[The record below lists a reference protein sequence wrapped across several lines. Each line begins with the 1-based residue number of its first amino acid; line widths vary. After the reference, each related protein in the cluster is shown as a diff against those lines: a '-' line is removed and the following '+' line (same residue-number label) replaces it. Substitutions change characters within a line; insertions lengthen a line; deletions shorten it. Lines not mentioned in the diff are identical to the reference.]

1 MKLIKVLW
9 SSLVLVQLML
19 CMGCAKPS
27 EPQVQVL
34 NYKIGDVIIFDKQSL
49 TVNTVQIA
57 QVAEHSPKQEIVDPN
72 TNTWLVHITVSNK
85 SKKAFAFWLNN
96 LVIQDSTGK
105 IYEGHPSG
113 IGSQL
118 ATTRYLP
125 MGDIIKGT
133 VVYTV
138 KKGAQGLKI
147 VYQPS
152 SYPGYT
158 YVVPIS

>member
-19 CMGCAKPS
+19 CVGCTKKS

-34 NYKIGDVIIFDKQSL
+34 TYKIGDVIIFDKQSL

-57 QVAEHSPKQEIVDPN
+57 QIAEHSPQQEVVDPN

-85 SKKAFAFWLNN
+85 SKKAFAFLLNN
-96 LVIQDSTGK
+96 LVIQDNTGK

-113 IGSQL
+113 ISSQL

-125 MGDIIKGT
+125 MGDVIKGT
-133 VVYTV
+133 VVYNI
-138 KKGAQGLKI
+138 KKDAQGLKLI
-147 VYQPS
+147 YQPS
-152 SYPGYT
+152 SYPGCT
-158 YVVPIS
+158 YIVPIS